1 MTVLAVVAFV
11 VWVFIV
17 ASVIL
22 DIVRRSDLD
31 GGATALWIGLVVVL
45 PLVGVIAYLITRP
58 SVAPDEAADVEA
70 YQDKVVSGGEA
81 TATAIADLARRHA
94 EGELTDEEYVQQRRA
109 LDSGE

>member
-17 ASVIL
+17 VSVIV

-31 GGATALWIGLVVVL
+31 GGATALWIALVVVL
-45 PLVGVIAYLITRP
+45 PLVGVIAYLVTRP

-70 YQDKVVSGGEA
+70 YQGKVVPDGEA

-94 EGELTDEEYVQQRRA
+94 EGEISDEEYERQRRA
-109 LDSGE
+109 LESGG